1 MREKKVLFATEIKQK
16 ISIVICDTL
25 CQSLYMTA
33 SKTPDQRRMQ
43 YPEQDRSAI
52 ENPRIITLL
61 GSAGLTAVDLQLF
74 DRLYQQGFETFVHG
88 SIMADRIK
96 PTSDID
102 FTVIGDFKEMPADLR
117 DTLMPGYT
125 AIRGLRMIDYVST
138 SVRSQ
143 DGRKISMHI
152 SEPDFRETHPILE
165 KPFATEYRPGIHAK
179 SGPRSYFLSGA
190 THEGDIRLLN
200 ILCESESVGV
210 DGSTVTDIPQ
220 TGKLII
226 KGDSI
231 LIDGHEKPNMKA
243 QDVIRLHLDG
253 TSDESRQEYAEEVM
267 ILGLEFDKMSSDTPM
282 YHNPDAEQRLV
293 QGPAARSME
302 ALGLYTQ
309 TDPAVITNRLFS
321 ELARHWSKI
330 KPHKAR

>member
-1 MREKKVLFATEIKQK
+1 
-16 ISIVICDTL
+16 
-25 CQSLYMTA
+25 MTT
-33 SKTPDQRRMQ
+33 SRTPDQRRVQ

-88 SIMADRIK
+88 SIIADRIK

-102 FTVIGDFKEMPADLR
+102 FTVIGDFKEMPPDLL

-125 AIRGLRMIDYVST
+125 AINGLRAIDYVST

-143 DGRKISMHI
+143 EGRKISMHI
-152 SEPDFRETHPILE
+152 SEPEFRETHPIIE
-165 KPFATEYRPGIHAK
+165 KPFATEYRPSIHAK
-179 SGPRSYFLSGA
+179 SGPRNYFLSGA
-190 THEGDIRLLN
+190 DRAGNIRLVNL
-200 ILCESESVGV
+200 LCQSEPIGT

-220 TGKLII
+220 TGRLILQGSTVI
-226 KGDSI
+226 V
-231 LIDGHEKPNMKA
+231 DGHEKPNITA
-243 QDVIRLHLDG
+243 PDVIRLHADG
-253 TSDESRQEYAEEVM
+253 TPDESHTPSAEEIM

-282 YHNPDAEQRLV
+282 YNNPEAEQRFV
-293 QGPAARSME
+293 KNPAARSME

-309 TDPAVITNRLFS
+309 TDPSVITNRLFN
-321 ELARHWSKI
+321 ELARHWATI
-330 KPHKAR
+330 KPNKAR